1 MTPEDQ
7 ELFKK
12 HFHLYECYKKHA
24 FIRNYSK
31 DVYAELIHLYTTYVN
46 PKHTFS
52 HWCSSCRAELVN
64 YLYGWYTN
72 EENTTWYRQQKE
84 ESAEVQEVAFTPEAP
99 VIENKPVK
107 RRRKTK

>member
-1 MTPEDQ
+1 MIQITPEDL

-31 DVYAELIHLYTTYVN
+31 EVYTDLIYLYTTYVN
-46 PKHTFS
+46 EKHSFS

-64 YLYGWYTN
+64 YLYAWFVN
-72 EENTTWYRQQKE
+72 ETHTTWYKE
-84 ESAEVQEVAFTPEAP
+84 DQPVEVEAP
-99 VIENKPVK
+99 AIIEEPVITNKPVT
-107 RRRKTK
+107 RRRKK

>member
-1 MTPEDQ
+1 MTPEDH

-12 HFHLYECYKKHA
+12 HLPLYECYKKHE

-31 DVYAELIHLYTTYVN
+31 EVYTELIYLYTTYVN
-46 PKHTFS
+46 EKHTFS
-52 HWCSSCRAELVN
+52 HWCSSCRVDLVVQ
-64 YLYGWYTN
+64 LYGWYMN
-72 EENTTWYRQQKE
+72 EVNSTWYKE
-84 ESAEVQEVAFTPEAP
+84 DKVEQVEEVPFTTQEQ